1 MAFAGTGKTTSL
13 VQMTKDNP
21 NLKFLVVVYNKSVQE
36 YGEKIFPKSNTQCVT
51 AHSIAYNAVGYKY
64 KHKSCGNLK
73 AKDLIDYIY
82 SKDAAPPLAKIK
94 KYNHPSYQQRA
105 GKVLATLSSYMN
117 SPDPDIDME
126 HVPSTWDTFEEVQN
140 FFGTKMT
147 KKVTK
152 TLGLQERIYIFEDAT
167 KIWKMIKDVSEWK
180 MKMPHDGYMKL
191 YQLENPNL
199 QDAKAKGRKL
209 THDVLM
215 IDEGQDMNPAMLEIF
230 RHQNITKI
238 IVGDPSQQIYMF
250 RGAVNALGSLDA
262 NYTYHL
268 TQSFRFGPNIAYAAN
283 TCLETLQNVKTQT
296 LVGGKNRDF
305 LINRSNLDQ
314 LQDDYKPVAIV
325 ARTNLELFKE
335 VVETVC
341 EAKNGDKIKSCFNG
355 GLENYSMQQI
365 LDFYYLSVGENDKI
379 ETEWI
384 KKFNSLGA
392 IENMANNSR
401 DVEQM
406 SKIEIVKKY
415 RNRIP
420 ELINTI
426 RIR

>member
-13 VQMTKDNP
+13 VQMCKDNP
-21 NLKFLVVVYNKSVQE
+21 QLKFLVVVYNKSVQDHAVD
-36 YGEKIFPKSNTQCVT
+36 IFPKSNTQCHT
-51 AHSIAYNAVGYKY
+51 AHSIAMGAVGYKY
-64 KHKSCGNLK
+64 KKKLCGNLK
-73 AKDLIDYIY
+73 ANDLIDHIY
-82 SKDAAPPLAKIK
+82 SKDEAPPQAKIK
-94 KYNHPSYQQRA
+94 KFNPSYQQRA

-117 SPDPDIDME
+117 SPDEYIDME
-126 HVPSTWDTFEEVQN
+126 HAPSTWDSAVK
-140 FFGTKMT
+140 KMPE
-147 KKVTK
+147 
-152 TLGLQERIYIFEDAT
+152 TLTIRERNYIIEDAK
-167 KIWKMIKDVSEWK
+167 KIWKMMTDVKDWK
-180 MKMPHDGYMKL
+180 MKMPHDGYLKL
-191 YQLENPNL
+191 FQLQNPNL
-199 QDAKAKGRKL
+199 QDAEVKGRKL

-230 RHQNITKI
+230 SHQNITKI

-314 LQDDYKPVAIV
+314 LQDDYKPIAIV

-384 KKFNSLGA
+384 KKFNSLSA
-392 IENMANNSR
+392 IENMAINSR
-401 DVEQM
+401 DVEQI

-415 RNRIP
+415 GKRIP

>member
-21 NLKFLVVVYNKSVQE
+21 QLKFLVVVYNKSVQDHAVD
-36 YGEKIFPKSNTQCVT
+36 IFPKSNTQCHT
-51 AHSIAYNAVGYKY
+51 AHSIAYHAVGKKY
-64 KHKSCGNLK
+64 GHKLCGNLK
-73 AKDLIDYIY
+73 ANDLIDHIY
-82 SKDAAPPLAKIK
+82 SKDEAPPQAKIK
-94 KYNHPSYQQRA
+94 KFNPSYQQRA

-117 SPDPDIDME
+117 SPDEYIDME
-126 HVPSTWDTFEEVQN
+126 HAPSTWDSAVK
-140 FFGTKMT
+140 KMPE
-147 KKVTK
+147 
-152 TLGLQERIYIFEDAT
+152 TLTIRERNYIIEDAK
-167 KIWKMIKDVSEWK
+167 KIWKMMTDVKDWK
-180 MKMPHDGYMKL
+180 MKMPHDGYLKL
-191 YQLENPNL
+191 FQLQNPNL
-199 QDAKAKGRKL
+199 QDAEVKGRKL

-230 RHQNITKI
+230 SHQNITKI

-314 LQDDYKPVAIV
+314 LQDDYKPIAIV

-384 KKFNSLGA
+384 KKFNSLSA
-392 IENMANNSR
+392 IENMAINSR
-401 DVEQM
+401 DVEQI

-415 RNRIP
+415 GKRIP